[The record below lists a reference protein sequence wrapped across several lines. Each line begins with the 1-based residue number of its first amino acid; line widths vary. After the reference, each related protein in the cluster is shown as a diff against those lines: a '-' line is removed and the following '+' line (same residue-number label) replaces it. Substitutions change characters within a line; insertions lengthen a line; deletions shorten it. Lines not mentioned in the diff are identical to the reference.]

1 MQKRPEHEEERKK
14 MQEKDVQV
22 DVAVN
27 YAQIEPKVHGYVA
40 LAKQAKRPEGPKKV
54 EQEVDV

>member
-1 MQKRPEHEEERKK
+1 